1 MKKQK
6 VVRSY
11 SPNCTKDA
19 AELTEALKN
28 GYQFVRASEF
38 IPPQGNKVGYI
49 EYIVEKD
56 EDSPKEEKLREEL
69 EALRQKL
76 DIVRK
81 ENEDREAY
89 IQAVNQNADLQ
100 RKGTINGLIKL
111 IGLENRA
118 RYDADINGSSDK
130 LLNCLRDI
138 KNILKNANQ
147 ISDEDIMQE
156 LDGVKGGTEC

>member
-11 SPNCTKDA
+11 SPNCTRDA
-19 AELTEALKN
+19 EELTEALKN

-69 EALRQKL
+69 EALREKL
-76 DIVRK
+76 NRAMAEK
-81 ENEDREAY
+81 ENVIALKELLERSTEAKRKDTLKALVKLTEIERFTAERHETLY
-89 IQAVNQNADLQ
+89 IDAE
-100 RKGTINGLIKL
+100 KL
-111 IGLENRA
+111 HALA
-118 RYDADINGSSDK
+118 T
-130 LLNCLRDI
+130 DI
-138 KNILKNANQ
+138 KSIIKKT
-147 ISDEDIMQE
+147 ISATEEEISE
-156 LDGVKGGTEC
+156 AAEEGGTEC